1 MAEWT
6 KWLDVR
12 DQGVARSGFVL
23 AILLALVIGLV
34 LGLARIGLV
43 SLEFIGDNWTFLL
56 NPALLSLTV
65 TVVSY
70 IIGFTAAIPLGLVR
84 AFGPGIILNG
94 RARGRLMMP
103 LYGFVTGYV
112 EAIRGTP
119 VLVQIF
125 LVANVATLTFQGIPN
140 IPLIAGVVALTIN
153 TAGYQAEVFR
163 AGFQSVGQ
171 TQIEAAKSI
180 GMRPFQVFANV
191 TLPQCLRLVTLPLV
205 NEWIGLFKASA
216 LLGLVAVQ
224 ELNWG
229 AGYLGNNRSHPI
241 EAFLM
246 VSIFYLAIILPV
258 TRAVNF
264 IELKRRIPGL
274 GATQTERQTRR
285 VPAPAV
291 GSRPA

>member
-1 MAEWT
+1 
-6 KWLDVR
+6 
-12 DQGVARSGFVL
+12 
-23 AILLALVIGLV
+23 
-34 LGLARIGLV
+34 
-43 SLEFIGDNWTFLL
+43 
-56 NPALLSLTV
+56 
-65 TVVSY
+65 
-70 IIGFTAAIPLGLVR
+70 
-84 AFGPGIILNG
+84 
-94 RARGRLMMP
+94 MMP